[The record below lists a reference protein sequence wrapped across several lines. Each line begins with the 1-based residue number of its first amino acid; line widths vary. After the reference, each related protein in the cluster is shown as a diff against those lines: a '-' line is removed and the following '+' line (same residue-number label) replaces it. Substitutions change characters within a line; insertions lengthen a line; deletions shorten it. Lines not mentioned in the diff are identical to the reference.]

1 MLPCLIHASYDK
13 SVITDKICRYK
24 ITYLHTPR
32 TAAFTSAE
40 IAKAMKTKHILEI
53 EFSTKKPLL
62 FHHYH

>member
-1 MLPCLIHASYDK
+1 MLPCLIPASYDK
-13 SVITDKICRYK
+13 SVITDKKCRYK

-40 IAKAMKTKHILEI
+40 IAMKTKHILEI